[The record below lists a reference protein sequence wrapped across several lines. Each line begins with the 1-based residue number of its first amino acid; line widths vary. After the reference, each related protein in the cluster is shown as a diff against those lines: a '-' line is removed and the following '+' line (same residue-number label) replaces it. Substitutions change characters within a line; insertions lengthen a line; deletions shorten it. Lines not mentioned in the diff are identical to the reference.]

1 MENALCFHNATV
13 VTGYSLME
21 NGCVYV
27 KDGKIE
33 DVFSERRFL
42 NKRFSPEVRI
52 VDVGKAYIAPG
63 LIDTHIHGFAG
74 FGTEDCSPDS
84 ILGMSK
90 ALAEYGVT
98 AYPYKV
104 VIAPDGKILKLFTG
118 ESSEFYAYIKR
129 LIK

>member
-42 NKRFSPEVRI
+42 NKHFFQI
-52 VDVGKAYIAPG
+52 
-63 LIDTHIHGFAG
+63 
-74 FGTEDCSPDS
+74 
-84 ILGMSK
+84 
-90 ALAEYGVT
+90 
-98 AYPYKV
+98 
-104 VIAPDGKILKLFTG
+104 
-118 ESSEFYAYIKR
+118 
-129 LIK
+129 